1 MKSQEDFDSLK
12 SILDMHSIVFNY
24 ASPLQFTEKKNSLM
38 VLHSKV
44 YGNIRKLYP
53 DIPSQVVIKAEQEC
67 LASYKSTKSNKH
79 KLKSPIV
86 KKNLSMRLDK
96 RLYSKDKNDKY
107 SIKITTT
114 NGRQSF
120 KFVVYPRLKELMDKC
135 QYCDPLIYENNGKLF
150 ISFCFENKPKEQQKQ
165 KLALGVDIGIRRS
178 VALSDGRIV
187 IDRKFNGNKRKL
199 RHLKD
204 CLKSKGT
211 KSARKHLNKLRHKEH
226 NQNKNQT
233 HLISNEVLKTD
244 ADTIVLENL
253 KGIKKK
259 KNKYQNKRNISQVPM
274 FELRRIITY
283 KAENM
288 GKTITLVRPSYTS
301 QTDSVTGKIEGG
313 RRGCRFYSKNG
324 LIYDAD
330 INASINIAKLSK
342 LPVSQTHNLTYG
354 QVKVNS
360 PIVCKSLGSSRVLQ
374 APIPLG

>member
-120 KFVVYPRLKELMDKC
+120 KFVVYPRLKELMDKY

-301 QTDSVTGKIEGG
+301 QTDSVTGKIEGE

-360 PIVCKSLGSSRVLQ
+360 PIVCKPSASREVLQ

>member
-120 KFVVYPRLKELMDKC
+120 KFVVYPRLKELMDKY

-301 QTDSVTGKIEGG
+301 QTDSVTGKIEGE

-342 LPVSQTHNLTYG
+342 LPVSQTHYLTYG

-360 PIVCKSLGSSRVLQ
+360 PIVCKPSASREVLQ